1 MQLSKKRINLS
12 KYVDN
17 VCFHDI
23 FFIIIILISWIEGQF
38 SSSPNHQVKYHVV
51 FFFAFF
57 SKIYVYI
64 GSIVYI
70 VLLRWL
76 WTLIIE
82 AATGR
87 VLWKKVFLQI
97 LQNSQENEWIN
108 MKREWIKRESIC
120 QNMLTTSLSM
130 TLFIIIILISWTE
143 GQFSSSR
150 DHQVEYVSFFFA
162 FFSKMYSYLGS
173 IVYIVFLRWLWTLII
188 KGATRVV
195 RLKKVFLEILQN
207 SQEITCARVSLLIK
221 LQVWGLQLY

>member
-130 TLFIIIILISWTE
+130 TFIIIILISWTE

-150 DHQVEYVSFFFA
+150 DHQVEYVSFFLL
-162 FFSKMYSYLGS
+162 FSAKCIHTLGAL
-173 IVYIVFLRWLWTLII
+173 YILYFLGGYGHW
-188 KGATRVV
+188 
-195 RLKKVFLEILQN
+195 
-207 SQEITCARVSLLIK
+207 
-221 LQVWGLQLY
+221 